1 MKHFSIKELCKSEIA
16 EQEGIK
22 NVPDALSIQRLTE
35 LTDKLLDPLR
45 EQYGKPIHVNSGYRC
60 HELNKHPEVKG
71 SWNSQHLRGEAADLD
86 NGKAENKKLFDILSK
101 MDFDQLINEHDFAW
115 VHVSYKDKAKNRK
128 QILAT

>member
-22 NVPDALSIQRLTE
+22 NVPDALSIQRLTA
-35 LTDKLLDPLR
+35 LTDNVLDPLR
-45 EQYGKPIHVNSGYRC
+45 ERYGKPIHVNSGYRC
-60 HELNKHPEVKG
+60 HELNKHPLVKG
-71 SWNSQHLRGEAADLD
+71 AWNSQHLRGEAADLD
-86 NGKAENKKLFDILSK
+86 NGKSENKKLFDILSK

-128 QILAT
+128 QILKT

>member
-16 EQEGIK
+16 EREGIK
-22 NVPDALSIQRLTE
+22 NIPDALSIQRLTT
-35 LTDKLLDPLR
+35 LTDKVLDPLR

-71 SWNSQHLRGEAADLD
+71 AWNSQHLRGEAADLG
-86 NGKAENKKLFDILSK
+86 NGKSENKKLFDILSK

-115 VHVSYKDKAKNRK
+115 VHVSYKDKAKNRR
-128 QILAT
+128 QILKT